1 MAIMSRK
8 NKCMKMKLRCN
19 TLRKDSIAMVYVI
32 GSFLSWGHAKIK
44 SDGIVYKSYG
54 LYIRKVGP

>member
-1 MAIMSRK
+1 MQRLKFGHHEQKESVHEDE
-8 NKCMKMKLRCN
+8 L
-19 TLRKDSIAMVYVI
+19 TLQHSLA
-32 GSFLSWGHAKIK
+32 GAHAKIK